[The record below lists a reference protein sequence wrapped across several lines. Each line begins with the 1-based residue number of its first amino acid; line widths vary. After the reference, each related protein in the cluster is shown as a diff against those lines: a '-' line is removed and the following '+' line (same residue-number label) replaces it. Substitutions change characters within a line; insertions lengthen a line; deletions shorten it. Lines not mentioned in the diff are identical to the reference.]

1 MERSMAQITLEQIAF
16 LYLAIG
22 VAIWIFAALKSYDE
36 LDVIGMVLGL
46 FLCVLF
52 WPFIF
57 LTALIKI
64 TFSR

>member
-1 MERSMAQITLEQIAF
+1 MAQITLEQIAF

-52 WPFIF
+52 WPFLII
-57 LTALIKI
+57 TALIKI
-64 TFSR
+64 TFDR

>member
-1 MERSMAQITLEQIAF
+1 MAQITLEQITF

-52 WPFIF
+52 WPFLII
-57 LTALIKI
+57 TALIKI
-64 TFSR
+64 TFDR